1 MILKRRAKYTP
12 IRLEITELYT
22 KKKALKK
29 KHQDIYTD
37 LKFQFRLRKKNVII
51 SYNKSCVYI

>member
-1 MILKRRAKYTP
+1 MRLRHHVKYTP

-22 KKKALKK
+22 KKRALKK
-29 KHQDIYTD
+29 EHRDIYAD

-51 SYNKSCVYI
+51 SYNKSRLYI